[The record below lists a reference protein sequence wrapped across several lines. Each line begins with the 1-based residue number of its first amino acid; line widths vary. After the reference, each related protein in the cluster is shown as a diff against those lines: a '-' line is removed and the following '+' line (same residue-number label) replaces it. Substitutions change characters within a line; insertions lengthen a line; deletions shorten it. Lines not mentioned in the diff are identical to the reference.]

1 MEKNMNS
8 ESSEK
13 IENYK
18 YINNK
23 RDTNVGVLRIIA
35 MLMVIT
41 LHCINHS
48 KVVGNSNLNIVN
60 LFGVRFLDCLA
71 IIANNIFLII
81 SGYYLIDKNFKLK
94 KILNLWGKT
103 IFYSLLIYF
112 VCLIFNQ
119 KVNILYSFTPI
130 LSGQYWF
137 ITSYIVLYF
146 LAPIINK
153 LINNITKEQHK
164 YLIIVLIVVYGFIRI
179 LFNFSTI
186 FHGSIPIVIL
196 LYIIGAYIRKYVK
209 IDKSNKYF
217 IKYIFTTIIITCL
230 YIILKAL
237 SNIFETNEIIYAILY
252 RIINMFR
259 DFSNIL
265 IVLSSV
271 FLFLKFKTINI
282 KSDALIKLT
291 RNHITFHIINLC
303 DS

>member
-1 MEKNMNS
+1 MNS

-13 IENYK
+13 IEHYK

-23 RDTNVGVLRIIA
+23 RDTNVELLRIIA

-137 ITSYIVLYF
+137 ITTYIVLYF

-164 YLIIVLIVVYGFIRI
+164 YLIIVLLVVYGFIRI

-217 IKYIFTTIIITCL
+217 IEYELATNELYSASHENDLVENIDIYTIIQKLNQKLKTV
-230 YIILKAL
+230 IILRF
-237 SNIFETNEIIYAILY
+237 FENLKIDEIAYITKTNANTVKSRLYKGMEEIKKEIG
-252 RIINMFR
+252 RR
-259 DFSNIL
+259 
-265 IVLSSV
+265 SV
-271 FLFLKFKTINI
+271 
-282 KSDALIKLT
+282 
-291 RNHITFHIINLC
+291 
-303 DS
+303 